1 MAFLSAALAAALLP
15 VLSHVEGRFLFP
27 AFALGLVPA
36 AGGWAWLRSRAE
48 RGWPRSKAPER
59 ILTALIAVA
68 VAAAGA
74 WHLKLQRVRLDEAA
88 MRRDAAAWAK
98 ANLPPGPMLALEPG
112 IPFWSGHP
120 YRAIPMGHPDA
131 VLAFA
136 RAQRAAALS
145 FEDPNDLE
153 RLPYLAPFREDPPP
167 SGFRLLHRL
176 ERPGVG
182 YVKLFAIE
190 PAP

>member
-1 MAFLSAALAAALLP
+1 
-15 VLSHVEGRFLFP
+15 V
-27 AFALGLVPA
+27 
-36 AGGWAWLRSRAE
+36 AE
-48 RGWPRSKAPER
+48 RSWPRSKAPER
-59 ILTALIAVA
+59 ILTVLIAAA

-74 WHLKLQRVRLDEAA
+74 WHLKPQRARLEEAA

-98 ANLPPGPMLALEPG
+98 ENLPPGPVLALEPG
-112 IPFWSGHP
+112 IPYWSGHP
-120 YRAIPMGHPDA
+120 YRAIPMGEPDA

-136 RAQRAAALS
+136 RAQKAAAFS

-153 RLPYLAPFREDPPP
+153 RLPLLEPFRVDPPP
-167 SGFRLLHRL
+167 AGFRLLHRI

-182 YVKLFAIE
+182 YVKLFAVE